1 MANPTAIV
9 RAPGQSFTQAISKH
23 PEAKA
28 IDFDLAKT
36 QHKAYVQ
43 ALRSADTNITYL
55 ETLESFPDGVFVEDT
70 AVILKN
76 RALICRMKEASRHG
90 EVDSVIPVLKK
101 YLCTQ
106 EESLNPNQVALQSAS
121 TLPPRLV
128 VPLEVLDP
136 PATLDGGDVLD
147 TGEIIFVGL
156 SDRTNQAGIDA
167 LSAICGKPVVPI
179 EVLQGLHLKSAVSFL
194 GGNLLIIDPLSV
206 DPNHFS
212 RFENILVQEDERYAA
227 NCLTIWH
234 KVLMPAGFPRLAKEI
249 RNRGLQPVELEM
261 SEFEKADGGVTCLSL
276 IIPAIPA

>member
-9 RAPGQSFTQAISKH
+9 RAPGKSFTQAISRH
-23 PEAKA
+23 PAAKA
-28 IDFDLAKT
+28 IDFDLAET

-43 ALRSADTNITYL
+43 ALQSAGTNITFL

-76 RALICRMKEASRHG
+76 RALICRMKETSRQG
-90 EVDSVIPVLKK
+90 EIDSVVPVLKK
-101 YLCTQ
+101 YLPIKNI
-106 EESLNPNQVALQSAS
+106 EA
-121 TLPPRLV
+121 
-128 VPLEVLDP
+128 

-156 SDRTNQAGIDA
+156 SERTNSEGIDA

-179 EVLQGLHLKSAVSFL
+179 EVMQGLHLKSAASFL
-194 GGNLLIIDPLSV
+194 GGKLLIVDPLSV
-206 DPNHFS
+206 DPRHFPG
-212 RFENILVQEDERYAA
+212 FETILLQEDERYAA

-234 KVLMPAGFPRLAKEI
+234 KVLMPAGFPRLAREI
-249 RNRGLQPVELEM
+249 RRHGLQPVELQM